1 MNKVIISLLSAFLWC
16 AIGGNLSLLAQSK
29 SFLVSSYENIDK
41 AFAVC
46 KTSEMLVA
54 DINFI
59 SEIPI
64 DIQEL
69 IYLLGF
75 DRNDIITPQMLQA
88 AWKMFA
94 KKEHFYIKSILIS
107 PQDAGYSFEIS
118 LEPVFIFTHLKINGY
133 FFGKDQYKNCY
144 FLKIGTPFK
153 EDMHAYSIQ
162 DIHKLLEKHGYLD
175 HDVKDVVYYNK
186 KDRTVQVT
194 IQISRG
200 PQFQIGKVDF
210 TCEHNS
216 IDPHEIEELQERC
229 LAFFKKSTILPSYY
243 DDAVVEQS
251 KKKIV
256 NLLHRKG
263 FSKSEVAITTQVH
276 SQDSLVDIHIKLI
289 LQRNREF
296 VFFGN
301 HFFSSEQL
309 LENISLYGKSSW
321 KLPIAIV
328 QDEISQAYQR
338 KGFWSVQVSIKEENA
353 RTFCII
359 NEGQRVKLQEV
370 VYKNFSA
377 FPLEDIKKHF
387 KRLIK
392 ARFFDKDEVA
402 KAIES
407 LQRMYVDSGYWDFK
421 IIKQESIKIDEN
433 IYNLVL
439 ICDEGLPS
447 TIVKIDVLK
456 HSDIVSQI
464 PYAKDIALGNVHL
477 KKEIVQAQK
486 DWLYE
491 YFKEKGHSYTS
502 IEHVLEEVRP
512 HQYQI
517 LWNIVFTKT
526 DITFGKTVIK
536 GNNTIPFKYIK
547 RELKYEEGQYWNNED
562 VEKTLR
568 RLRDLDI
575 YESVHMYPSE
585 EVDDN
590 NTRPVI
596 LNLIENDRYEA
607 RMRIG
612 FQYAGAAPRTTTY
625 KAGGTFLLRNPLRRG
640 DKFEVNGD
648 FTMYYGNFSMQYTMP
663 WLFSRPIRSF
673 VKFYDNRYNQ
683 PVFLG
688 GSTPFYKALQQGLVF
703 SIDEQY
709 EKYNY
714 GASFGCE
721 TVQITNE
728 VPGFAQTINYDE
740 SLLGQKIAYFYLEP
754 IFMVDQ
760 RNNVLNPRIGF
771 FTLLSC
777 KAMFDMTS
785 QTTFF
790 RVAGEHSFFTPFHE
804 RVVLGVRMRVGH
816 TFNRLYT
823 QLNPIE
829 RFYLGGAHSI
839 RSYPKDYC
847 PPLGLLAQQIP
858 DVNGLPDSA
867 GGIWR
872 YAPQGGRTFLNANLE
887 LRCNVYKSLDAVVF
901 QDLGALIQDSISDAM
916 DNILAGSGFGIRYQ
930 TPIGPLR
937 FDIAWKWKIQYPD
950 FEAPWVFWLSL
961 GHAF

>member
-1 MNKVIISLLSAFLWC
+1 MNKIIQSLFVAFLWC
-16 AIGGNLSLLAQSK
+16 SLGENFSLLAHNK
-29 SFLVSSYENIDK
+29 TFLLSSYESIDK
-41 AFAVC
+41 AFAAFKAPSLLVC
-46 KTSEMLVA
+46 

-59 SEIPI
+59 SEIPV

-69 IYLLGF
+69 VYLLGF
-75 DRNDIITPQMLQA
+75 DRNDMVTPEMLQA
-88 AWKMFA
+88 AWKIFL
-94 KKEHFYIKSILIS
+94 KKEHFYIKNILIFEK
-107 PQDAGYSFEIS
+107 DGGYSFDITI
-118 LEPVFIFTHLKINGY
+118 EPVFVFTHLKINGY
-133 FFGKDQYKNCY
+133 FFGKEMYKNCY
-144 FLKIGTPFK
+144 FLKIGSPFK
-153 EDMHAYSIQ
+153 EDMHAYSLQ
-162 DIHKLLEKHGYLD
+162 DIHKLLEKNGHFK
-175 HDVKDVVYYNK
+175 HEVKDSVRYNK
-186 KDRTVQVT
+186 QNKTVQVA
-194 IQISRG
+194 IHIFKG

-210 TCEHNS
+210 SCEHNS

-229 LAFFKKSTILPSYY
+229 LGFFKKSKILPSYY
-243 DDAVVEQS
+243 YDAVVEQS
-251 KKKIV
+251 KKKII

-263 FSKSEVAITTQVH
+263 FSKSEVSIVTTVNEK
-276 SQDSLVDIHIKLI
+276 DEVVDIHIKLL
-289 LQRNREF
+289 LQRNRQF

-309 LENISLYGKSSW
+309 LENIALYGKSSW
-321 KLPIAIV
+321 KLPVAIV
-328 QDEISQAYQR
+328 QDEICQAYQR
-338 KGFWSVQVSIKEENA
+338 KGFWSIQVNIKEEDT

-359 NEGQRVKLQEV
+359 NEGKRVQLEEI
-370 VYKNFSA
+370 VYKNFTA
-377 FPLEDIKKHF
+377 FSLDEIKKHF
-387 KRLIK
+387 KKIMK
-392 ARFFDKDEVA
+392 THFFDKDEVS
-402 KAIES
+402 KAIDA
-407 LQRMYVDSGYWDFK
+407 LQKMYVDAGYWDFK
-421 IIKQESIKIDEN
+421 IIKQESVQVGQDAYK
-433 IYNLVL
+433 LVL
-439 ICDEGLPS
+439 ICDEGICNAILK
-447 TIVKIDVLK
+447 TDVEGYPDLA
-456 HSDIVSQI
+456 VQL
-464 PYAKDIALGNVHL
+464 PYAKEISAENVPF

-486 DWLYE
+486 EWLYE
-491 YFKEKGHSYTS
+491 YFKEKGYSYIS
-502 IEHVLEEVRP
+502 VEHVLEQVQP
-512 HQYQI
+512 HEYHI

-526 DITFGKTVIK
+526 DITFGKTIIK
-536 GNNTIPFKYIK
+536 GNNTIPFKYIQ
-547 RELKYEEGQYWNNED
+547 RELKYTQGDYWNNED

-585 EVDDN
+585 EIDDN
-590 NTRPVI
+590 NSRPVI
-596 LNLIENDRYEA
+596 LNLIENERYEA

-688 GSTPFYKALQQGLVF
+688 GSIPFYKALQQGLVF
-703 SIDEQY
+703 SIDEHY

-728 VPGFAQTINYDE
+728 VPGFAQTIDYDPA
-740 SLLGQKIAYFYLEP
+740 LLGQKIGYFYIE
-754 IFMVDQ
+754 

-804 RVVLGVRMRVGH
+804 RVVFGVRMRIGH
-816 TFNRLYT
+816 TFNRLYN

-847 PPLGLLAQQIP
+847 PPLGLLAKPIP
-858 DVNGLPDSA
+858 DVNGLPGQA
-867 GGIWR
+867 GGVWR
-872 YAPQGGRTFLNANLE
+872 YAPQGGRTFLNANFE
-887 LRCNVYKSLDAVVF
+887 LRCNVYKSLDAVLF
-901 QDLGALIQDSISDAM
+901 QDLGALIQDSVSDAM

>member
-1 MNKVIISLLSAFLWC
+1 MNRVIKSLLVAFLWC
-16 AIGGNLSLLAQSK
+16 GMGENLSLLAQSK
-29 SFLVSSYENIDK
+29 TFLVTSYENIDK
-41 AFAVC
+41 AFAAF
-46 KTSEMLVA
+46 KASSLLVS
-54 DINFI
+54 DINFV
-59 SEIPI
+59 SEIPV

-69 IYLLGF
+69 VYLLGF
-75 DRNDIITPQMLQA
+75 DRHDMVTQPMLQA
-88 AWKMFA
+88 AWKLFL
-94 KKEHFYIKSILIS
+94 KKEHFYIKNILIS
-107 PQDAGYSFEIS
+107 SQDDGYNFEIAI
-118 LEPVFIFTHLKINGY
+118 EPVFVFTHLKINGY

-144 FLKIGTPFK
+144 FLKVGTPFK

-162 DIHKLLEKHGYLD
+162 DIHKLLEKNGHFK

-186 KDRTVQVT
+186 YDKTVQVVVS
-194 IQISRG
+194 ISKG
-200 PQFQIGKVDF
+200 PQFKIGEVVF
-210 TCEHNS
+210 ACEHNN
-216 IDPHEIEELQERC
+216 IDPHEIEELKERC
-229 LAFFKKSTILPSYY
+229 LGFFKKSKVLPSYY

-251 KKKIV
+251 KKKII

-263 FSKSEVAITTQVH
+263 FSKSEVSITTTIHEHQEV
-276 SQDSLVDIHIKLI
+276 VDIHIKLV

-301 HFFSSEQL
+301 HFFSSDQL
-309 LENISLYGKSSW
+309 LENIALYGKSSW

-338 KGFWSVQVSIKEENA
+338 KGFWSVQVKIKDEGI

-359 NEGQRVKLQEV
+359 NEGQRVKLEEI

-377 FPLEDIKKHF
+377 FPLEEIKKHF
-387 KRLIK
+387 KKIIK
-392 ARFFDKDEVA
+392 AHFFDKDEVA
-402 KAIES
+402 KSIDA
-407 LQRMYVDSGYWDFK
+407 LQKMYVESGYWDFK
-421 IIKQESIKIDEN
+421 IIKQESVQVGDG
-433 IYNLVL
+433 IYKLVL
-439 ICDEGLPS
+439 ICDEGLCNKILS
-447 TIVKIDVLK
+447 IDVEEYPDL
-456 HSDIVSQI
+456 VAQL
-464 PYAKDIALGNVHL
+464 PYAKEILAGNVQF

-486 DWLYE
+486 EWLYE
-491 YFKEKGHSYTS
+491 YFKEKGHSYIG
-502 IEHVLEEVRP
+502 IEHSLEEVEP
-512 HQYQI
+512 YGYHI
-517 LWNIVFTKT
+517 IWNIVFTKT
-526 DITFGKTVIK
+526 DITFGKTIIK

-547 RELKYEEGQYWNNED
+547 RELKYTEGQYWNNED

-590 NTRPVI
+590 NSRPVI
-596 LNLIENDRYEA
+596 LNLIENERYEA

-728 VPGFAQTINYDE
+728 VPGFAQTINYDAA
-740 SLLGQKIAYFYLEP
+740 LLGKKIAYFYVEP
-754 IFMVDQ
+754 IFMVDK
-760 RNNVLNPRIGF
+760 RNNILNPRIGF

-804 RVVLGVRMRVGH
+804 RIVFGVRMRIGH

-847 PPLGLLAQQIP
+847 PPLGLLAEPIP
-858 DVNGLPDSA
+858 DVNGLPGQA

-872 YAPQGGRTFLNANLE
+872 YAPQGGRTFLNANME
-887 LRCNVYKSLDAVVF
+887 LRCNVYKSLDAVIF
-901 QDLGALIQDSISDAM
+901 QDLGALIQDSITDSM